1 MSAIVNHECQPIFDC
16 ECEEC
21 MFLTEDVSPRY
32 PGLRYL
38 GGKWDEF
45 EYGYARSAGYS
56 FDDFIPN
63 TFPIERASE
72 AKSDEY
78 VVPWQTGTLCT
89 ITKCKALAIRTQVHE
104 DYTAIWQAWLKKQ
117 KDEKVCVENVV
128 RHPFQSTANLP
139 TVEFLKNPDNFK
151 LLREFL
157 FHDGSGRF
165 SGAALDKMQYP
176 GGPLKGIPFFE
187 EGEKSE
193 RIVEDSIMKYIYGRY
208 HFETIRFCFDLEDYP
223 GLEIRRELD
232 LLKVY
237 YTWYGDEFGHHA
249 EIRIPRVIK
258 LYKER
263 KESYD
268 EEDEED
274 DKHFDNQKK
283 LAPLR
288 FTIKKH
294 N

>member
-1 MSAIVNHECQPIFDC
+1 MID
-16 ECEEC
+16 
-21 MFLTEDVSPRY
+21 
-32 PGLRYL
+32 
-38 GGKWDEF
+38 
-45 EYGYARSAGYS
+45 
-56 FDDFIPN
+56 
-63 TFPIERASE
+63 
-72 AKSDEY
+72 
-78 VVPWQTGTLCT
+78 
-89 ITKCKALAIRTQVHE
+89 
-104 DYTAIWQAWLKKQ
+104 
-117 KDEKVCVENVV
+117 
-128 RHPFQSTANLP
+128 
-139 TVEFLKNPDNFK
+139 
-151 LLREFL
+151 EFL

-237 YTWYGDEFGHHA
+237 YTWYGDEFGHCA

>member
-1 MSAIVNHECQPIFDC
+1 MSALLNREPPIFDC
-16 ECEEC
+16 ECKEC
-21 MFLTEDVSPRY
+21 QYHTEDVSPRY
-32 PGLRYL
+32 LGLRCL
-38 GGKWDEF
+38 GGKCDGF
-45 EYGYARSAGYS
+45 DYGYGRSADYS
-56 FDDFIPN
+56 FKHYIPN
-63 TFPIERASE
+63 VFPIERASE
-72 AKSDEY
+72 AKADEY
-78 VVPWQTGTLCT
+78 VVPWQAGTLCT

-104 DYTAIWQAWLKKQ
+104 DYTAIWQDWLKKQ
-117 KDEKVCVENVV
+117 KDEKICVENIV
-128 RHPFQSTANLP
+128 RHPFQPTANLP

-165 SGAALDKMQYP
+165 SGSILENIEYP
-176 GGPLKGIPFFE
+176 GGPLHGLPFFE

-193 RIVEDSIMKYIYGRY
+193 RVVENAIMKYIYGRY

-237 YTWYGDEFGHHA
+237 YTWYGDEFGHYT

-258 LYKER
+258 LYIYKEHG
-263 KESYD
+263 
-268 EEDEED
+268 EDEEYEED
-274 DKHFDNQKK
+274 VIHFDKQEE

-288 FTIKKH
+288 FTLKMH